1 MNSNNTSLNLEN
13 NNSNTLSSN
22 LISNNPNENVKME
35 INTSNKNS
43 NTNRNNNA
51 NNSANNLTNNT
62 ANTAN
67 NSTSNQI
74 LNENNFWNSMDK
86 LEVNNV
92 NNNNTNNNNNMFKK
106 LGNKTVSDE
115 DYYQLLCEYKG
126 SNTSISY
133 NIITD
138 LIGLFFAYR
147 SVNRLPRGLSTNS
160 FILFYLVIAVVAIY
174 EVAIHL
180 IYNKDKA
187 QELCKEYYKWLD
199 DHRVVKILLNVVRW
213 ILFIVIFIFG
223 FISFFT
229 DLDYKSQNKSKNNN
243 KYKSLHNNRN
253 YNNRNYNNRN
263 RNNKNNNN
271 RYNNNRN

>member
-35 INTSNKNS
+35 INNIKNNTSN
-43 NTNRNNNA
+43 NT
-51 NNSANNLTNNT
+51 ANNLTN
-62 ANTAN
+62 NTAN

-86 LEVNNV
+86 LEVNKV

-106 LGNKTVSDE
+106 LGNKNVSDE

-138 LIGLFFAYR
+138 LIGLLFAYR
-147 SVNRLPRGLSTNS
+147 SVNRLPKGLATYS
-160 FILFYLVIAVVAIY
+160 FILFYLVIAAVAIY
-174 EVAIHL
+174 EVSIHL

-187 QELCKEYYKWLD
+187 QELCKEYYKWLE
-199 DHRVVKILLNVVRW
+199 DHKAAKILLNVVRW

-223 FISFFT
+223 FISFFI
-229 DLDYKSQNKSKNNN
+229 DLNYKPRNKSKNNN

-253 YNNRNYNNRN
+253 YNNRNR
-263 RNNKNNNN
+263 NNNN
-271 RYNNNRN
+271 YNNKYYNNNRN